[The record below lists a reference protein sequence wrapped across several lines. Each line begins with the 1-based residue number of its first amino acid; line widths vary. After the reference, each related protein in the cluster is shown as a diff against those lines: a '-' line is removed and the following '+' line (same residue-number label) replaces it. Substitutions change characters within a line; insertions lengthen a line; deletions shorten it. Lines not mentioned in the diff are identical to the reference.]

1 MKYILTLF
9 ITTLISSC
17 TFLGGDNGLIP
28 NNSKDFFDE
37 TLSDDIV
44 FRYGIGI
51 KKDDH
56 YPVLQNTD
64 FQKDPIDLP
73 KPRQI
78 FSSGQTRAVQ
88 LRRLG
93 QLLWVYV
100 EALPSTSWPIT
111 KAYFE
116 TSDYKILNSNPL
128 SGELILKYSD
138 NADMKVLIELGI
150 KEASTEIFIS
160 FLTKDDIFLEAN
172 SRLEITQ
179 EILKGLV
186 NYMAD
191 SVDSFSGTSLAA
203 QALNDKKKTRI
214 FNLNDTTIIELD
226 LGFDRAW
233 SAVSR
238 ALEEGKIQVND
249 RDREE
254 GFFLVSFEEK
264 DEDDG
269 WFSFLNFQ
277 DEASSG
283 LALGSDAD
291 FKIIVSTEDSS
302 TKIRA
307 EVINSSAG
315 DAESLLSKIN
325 ELLS

>member
-1 MKYILTLF
+1 MRTHLPLILIFVTGCAF
-9 ITTLISSC
+9 IGEDT
-17 TFLGGDNGLIP
+17 
-28 NNSKDFFDE
+28 SKDFFQE
-37 TLSDDIV
+37 ELSKDIV
-44 FRYGIGI
+44 SNDGSSVSQ
-51 KKDDH
+51 DDH
-56 YPVLQNTD
+56 YPILINGN
-64 FQKDPIDLP
+64 FQKEPIDIP

-78 FSSGQTRAVQ
+78 FSSGQTREVQ

-93 QLLWVYV
+93 ELLWVYV

-111 KAYFE
+111 KAFFE
-116 TSDYKILNSNPL
+116 TSGFALINSSPET
-128 SGELILKYSD
+128 GELKLRYSENIDLK
-138 NADMKVLIELGI
+138 VEVEHGI
-150 KEASTEIFIS
+150 KEASTEIFVS
-160 FLTKDDIFLEAN
+160 FYGDGSKLTQDEWVEA
-172 SRLEITQ
+172 SQDTLA
-179 EILKGLV
+179 KLV
-186 NYMAD
+186 EYMAE

-214 FNLNDTTIIELD
+214 FNLDEKTIIELD

-238 ALEEGKIQVND
+238 ALEDGKIQVND

-254 GFFLVSFEEK
+254 GFFLVSFK
-264 DEDDG
+264 AQDEDDG

-277 DEASSG
+277 DEANSG

-302 TKIRA
+302 TKITA

-315 DAESLLSKIN
+315 DPESLLSKIN

>member
-1 MKYILTLF
+1 MKSHLPLILIFVTGCAF
-9 ITTLISSC
+9 IGEDT
-17 TFLGGDNGLIP
+17 
-28 NNSKDFFDE
+28 SKDFFQE
-37 TLSDDIV
+37 ELSKEIV
-44 FRYGIGI
+44 SNDGSSVSQ
-51 KKDDH
+51 DDH
-56 YPVLQNTD
+56 YPILINGN
-64 FQKDPIDLP
+64 FQKEPIDIP

-78 FSSGQTRAVQ
+78 FSSGQTREVQ

-93 QLLWVYV
+93 ELLWVYV

-111 KAYFE
+111 KAFFE
-116 TSDYKILNSNPL
+116 TSGFPLINSNPE
-128 SGELILKYSD
+128 SGELKLRYSENIDLK
-138 NADMKVLIELGI
+138 VEVEHGI
-150 KEASTEIFIS
+150 KEASTEIFVS
-160 FLTKDDIFLEAN
+160 FYDDGSKLTQDEWVEA
-172 SRLEITQ
+172 SQDTLA
-179 EILKGLV
+179 KLV
-186 NYMAD
+186 EYMAE

-214 FNLNDTTIIELD
+214 FNLDEKTIIELD

-238 ALEEGKIQVND
+238 ALDDGKIQVND

-254 GFFLVSFEEK
+254 GFFLVSFK
-264 DEDDG
+264 AQDEDDG

-277 DEASSG
+277 DEPNSG

-302 TKIRA
+302 TKITA

-315 DAESLLSKIN
+315 DPESLLSKIN

>member
-1 MKYILTLF
+1 MRTHLPLILIFVSGCAF
-9 ITTLISSC
+9 IGEDT
-17 TFLGGDNGLIP
+17 
-28 NNSKDFFDE
+28 SKDFFQE
-37 TLSDDIV
+37 ELSKDIV
-44 FRYGIGI
+44 SNDGSSVSQ
-51 KKDDH
+51 DDH
-56 YPVLQNTD
+56 YPILINGN
-64 FQKDPIDLP
+64 FQKEPIDIP

-78 FSSGQTRAVQ
+78 FSSGQTREVQ

-93 QLLWVYV
+93 ELLWVYV

-111 KAYFE
+111 KAFFE
-116 TSDYKILNSNPL
+116 TSGFPLINSNPE
-128 SGELILKYSD
+128 SGELKLRYSENIDLK
-138 NADMKVLIELGI
+138 VEVEHGI
-150 KEASTEIFIS
+150 KEASTEIFVS
-160 FLTKDDIFLEAN
+160 FYGDGSKLTQDEWVEA
-172 SRLEITQ
+172 SQDTLA
-179 EILKGLV
+179 KLV
-186 NYMAD
+186 EYMAE

-214 FNLNDTTIIELD
+214 FNLDEKTIIELD

-238 ALEEGKIQVND
+238 ALEDGKIQVND

-254 GFFLVSFEEK
+254 GFFLVSFK
-264 DEDDG
+264 AQDEDDG

-277 DEASSG
+277 DEANSG

-302 TKIRA
+302 TKITA

-315 DAESLLSKIN
+315 DPESLLSKIN

>member
-44 FRYGIGI
+44 FRDGIGI

-138 NADMKVLIELGI
+138 NTDMKVLIEHGI

-283 LALGSDAD
+283 IALGSDAD

-307 EVINSSAG
+307 EVINASAG

>member
-1 MKYILTLF
+1 MRTHLPLILIFVSGCAF
-9 ITTLISSC
+9 IGEDT
-17 TFLGGDNGLIP
+17 
-28 NNSKDFFDE
+28 SKDFFQE
-37 TLSDDIV
+37 ELSKDIV
-44 FRYGIGI
+44 SNDGSSVSQ
-51 KKDDH
+51 DDH
-56 YPVLQNTD
+56 YPILINGN
-64 FQKDPIDLP
+64 FQKEPIDIP

-78 FSSGQTRAVQ
+78 FSSGQTREVQ

-93 QLLWVYV
+93 ELLWVYV

-111 KAYFE
+111 KAFFE
-116 TSDYKILNSNPL
+116 TSGFPLINSNPE
-128 SGELILKYSD
+128 SGELKLRYSENIDLK
-138 NADMKVLIELGI
+138 VEVEHGI
-150 KEASTEIFIS
+150 KEASTEIFVS
-160 FLTKDDIFLEAN
+160 FYGDGSKLTQDEWVEA
-172 SRLEITQ
+172 SQDTLA
-179 EILKGLV
+179 KLV
-186 NYMAD
+186 EYMAE

-214 FNLNDTTIIELD
+214 FNLDEKTIIELD

-238 ALEEGKIQVND
+238 ALEDGKIQVND

-254 GFFLVSFEEK
+254 GFFLVSFK
-264 DEDDG
+264 AQDEDDG

-277 DEASSG
+277 DEANTG

-291 FKIIVSTEDSS
+291 FKIIVSTENSS
-302 TKIRA
+302 TKITA

-315 DAESLLSKIN
+315 DPESLLSKIN

>member
-1 MKYILTLF
+1 MRFHLPLILIFVTGCAF
-9 ITTLISSC
+9 IGEDT
-17 TFLGGDNGLIP
+17 
-28 NNSKDFFDE
+28 SKDFFQE
-37 TLSDDIV
+37 ELSKEIFSNDGSSV
-44 FRYGIGI
+44 SQ
-51 KKDDH
+51 DDH
-56 YPVLQNTD
+56 YPILINGN
-64 FQKDPIDLP
+64 FQKEPIDIP

-78 FSSGQTRAVQ
+78 FSSGQTREVQ

-93 QLLWVYV
+93 ELLWVYV

-111 KAYFE
+111 KAFFE
-116 TSDYKILNSNPL
+116 TSGFPLINSNPE
-128 SGELILKYSD
+128 SGELKLRYSENIDLK
-138 NADMKVLIELGI
+138 VEVEHGI
-150 KEASTEIFIS
+150 KEASTEIFVS
-160 FLTKDDIFLEAN
+160 FYAGGSKLTQDEWVEA
-172 SRLEITQ
+172 SQDTLA
-179 EILKGLV
+179 KLV
-186 NYMAD
+186 EYMAE

-214 FNLNDTTIIELD
+214 FNLDEKTIIELD

-238 ALEEGKIQVND
+238 ALDDGKIQVND

-254 GFFLVSFEEK
+254 GFFLVSFK
-264 DEDDG
+264 AQDEDDG

-277 DEASSG
+277 DEPNSG

-302 TKIRA
+302 TKITA

-315 DAESLLSKIN
+315 DPESLLSKIN

>member
-1 MKYILTLF
+1 MRIRLPLILIFVTGCAF
-9 ITTLISSC
+9 IGEDT
-17 TFLGGDNGLIP
+17 
-28 NNSKDFFDE
+28 SKDFFQE
-37 TLSDDIV
+37 ELSKDIV
-44 FRYGIGI
+44 SNDGSSVSQ
-51 KKDDH
+51 DDH
-56 YPVLQNTD
+56 YPILINGN
-64 FQKDPIDLP
+64 FQKEPIDIP

-78 FSSGQTRAVQ
+78 FSSGQTREVQ

-93 QLLWVYV
+93 ELLWVYV

-111 KAYFE
+111 KAFFE
-116 TSDYKILNSNPL
+116 TSGFPPINSNPE
-128 SGELILKYSD
+128 SGELKLRYSENIDLK
-138 NADMKVLIELGI
+138 VEVEHGI
-150 KEASTEIFIS
+150 KEASTEIFVS
-160 FLTKDDIFLEAN
+160 FYGDGSKLTQDEWVEASQDILA
-172 SRLEITQ
+172 
-179 EILKGLV
+179 KLV
-186 NYMAD
+186 EYMAE

-214 FNLNDTTIIELD
+214 FNLDEKTIIELD

-238 ALEEGKIQVND
+238 ALEDGKIQVND

-254 GFFLVSFEEK
+254 GFFLVSFK
-264 DEDDG
+264 AQDEDDG

-277 DEASSG
+277 DEANSG

-302 TKIRA
+302 TKITA

-315 DAESLLSKIN
+315 DPESLLSKIN

>member
-1 MKYILTLF
+1 MKLLITLLSTIF
-9 ITTLISSC
+9 ISSC
-17 TFLGGDNGLIP
+17 TFLGGDDGLIP
-28 NNSKDFFDE
+28 DKSKDFFDE

-44 FRYGIGI
+44 FRDDIGI
-51 KKDDH
+51 KNDNH
-56 YPVLQNTD
+56 YPVLQNTN

-116 TSDYKILNSNPL
+116 TSDYKILSSNPL
-128 SGELILKYSD
+128 SGELTLKYSD
-138 NADMKVLIELGI
+138 NANMKVVIEHGI

-160 FLTKDDIFLEAN
+160 FLSKDNIFLETN
-172 SRLEITQ
+172 SSLEITQ

-186 NYMAD
+186 NYMAG

-254 GFFLVSFEEK
+254 GYFLVSFEEK

-277 DEASSG
+277 DGANSG

-291 FKIIVSTEDSS
+291 FKIIVSTQDSS

>member
-1 MKYILTLF
+1 MKFLLTLVV
-9 ITTLISSC
+9 TTFISSC
-17 TFLGGDNGLIP
+17 AFLGGDDGLIP

-37 TLSDDIV
+37 TLSEDII
-44 FRYGIGI
+44 YQDGIAIG
-51 KKDDH
+51 KDDH

-64 FQKDPIDLP
+64 FQKDPIDIP

-116 TSDYKILNSNPL
+116 TSDYKILSSNPL
-128 SGELILKYSD
+128 SGELILEYSN
-138 NADMKVLIELGI
+138 NADMKVLIEHGI

-160 FLTKDDIFLEAN
+160 FLTQDGNFLETN
-172 SRLEITQ
+172 SELEITQ
-179 EILKGLV
+179 GILKDLV

-214 FNLNDTTIIELD
+214 FNLDDRTIIELD

-238 ALEEGKIQVND
+238 ALDEGKIQVND

-264 DEDDG
+264 NEDDG

-277 DEASSG
+277 DDTSPG

-307 EVINSSAG
+307 EVINASAG

>member
-1 MKYILTLF
+1 MRSQLPLILIFVTGCAF
-9 ITTLISSC
+9 I
-17 TFLGGDNGLIP
+17 GEDA
-28 NNSKDFFDE
+28 SKDFFQE
-37 TLSDDIV
+37 ELSKDIV
-44 FRYGIGI
+44 SNDGSSVSQ
-51 KKDDH
+51 DDH
-56 YPVLQNTD
+56 YPILINGN
-64 FQKDPIDLP
+64 FQKEPIDIP

-78 FSSGQTRAVQ
+78 FSSGQTREVQ

-93 QLLWVYV
+93 ELLWVYV

-111 KAYFE
+111 KAFFE
-116 TSDYKILNSNPL
+116 TSGFPLINSNPE
-128 SGELILKYSD
+128 SGELKLRYSENIDLK
-138 NADMKVLIELGI
+138 VEVEHGI
-150 KEASTEIFIS
+150 KEASTEIFVS
-160 FLTKDDIFLEAN
+160 FYGDGSKLTQDEWVEA
-172 SRLEITQ
+172 SQDTLA
-179 EILKGLV
+179 KLV
-186 NYMAD
+186 EYMAE

-214 FNLNDTTIIELD
+214 FNLDEKTIIELD

-238 ALEEGKIQVND
+238 ALEDGKIQVND

-254 GFFLVSFEEK
+254 GFFLVSFK
-264 DEDDG
+264 AQDEDDG

-277 DEASSG
+277 DEANSG

-302 TKIRA
+302 TKITA

-315 DAESLLSKIN
+315 DPESLLSKIN

>member
-1 MKYILTLF
+1 MRTHLPLILIFVTGCAF
-9 ITTLISSC
+9 IGKDT
-17 TFLGGDNGLIP
+17 
-28 NNSKDFFDE
+28 SKDFFQE
-37 TLSDDIV
+37 ELSKDIV
-44 FRYGIGI
+44 SNDGSSVSQ
-51 KKDDH
+51 DDH
-56 YPVLQNTD
+56 YPILINGN
-64 FQKDPIDLP
+64 FQKEPIDIP

-78 FSSGQTRAVQ
+78 FSSGQTREVQ

-93 QLLWVYV
+93 ELLWVYV

-111 KAYFE
+111 KAFFE
-116 TSDYKILNSNPL
+116 TSGFPLINSNPE
-128 SGELILKYSD
+128 SGELKLRYSENIDLK
-138 NADMKVLIELGI
+138 VEVEHGI
-150 KEASTEIFIS
+150 KEASTEIFVS
-160 FLTKDDIFLEAN
+160 FYGDGSKLTQDEWVEA
-172 SRLEITQ
+172 SQDTLA
-179 EILKGLV
+179 KLV
-186 NYMAD
+186 EYMAE

-214 FNLNDTTIIELD
+214 FNLDEKTIIELD

-238 ALEEGKIQVND
+238 ALEDGKIQVND

-254 GFFLVSFEEK
+254 GFFLVSFK
-264 DEDDG
+264 AQDEDDG

-277 DEASSG
+277 DEANSG

-302 TKIRA
+302 TKITA

-315 DAESLLSKIN
+315 DPESLLSKIN

>member
-1 MKYILTLF
+1 MRSHLPLILIFVTGCAF
-9 ITTLISSC
+9 IGEDT
-17 TFLGGDNGLIP
+17 
-28 NNSKDFFDE
+28 SKDFFQE
-37 TLSDDIV
+37 ELSKEIFSNDGSSV
-44 FRYGIGI
+44 SQ
-51 KKDDH
+51 DDH
-56 YPVLQNTD
+56 YPILINGN
-64 FQKDPIDLP
+64 FQKEPIDIP

-78 FSSGQTRAVQ
+78 FSSGQTREVQ

-93 QLLWVYV
+93 ELLWVYV

-111 KAYFE
+111 KAFFE
-116 TSDYKILNSNPL
+116 TSGFPLINSNPE
-128 SGELILKYSD
+128 SGELKLRYSENIDLK
-138 NADMKVLIELGI
+138 VEVEHGI
-150 KEASTEIFIS
+150 KEASTEIFVS
-160 FLTKDDIFLEAN
+160 FYDDGSKLTQDEWVEA
-172 SRLEITQ
+172 SQDTLA
-179 EILKGLV
+179 KLV
-186 NYMAD
+186 EYMAE

-214 FNLNDTTIIELD
+214 FNLDEKTIIELD

-238 ALEEGKIQVND
+238 ALEDGKIQVND

-254 GFFLVSFEEK
+254 GFFLVSFK
-264 DEDDG
+264 AQDEDDG

-277 DEASSG
+277 DEAYSG

-302 TKIRA
+302 TKITA

-315 DAESLLSKIN
+315 DPESLLSKIN

>member
-1 MKYILTLF
+1 MRTHLPLILIFVSGCAF
-9 ITTLISSC
+9 IGEDT
-17 TFLGGDNGLIP
+17 
-28 NNSKDFFDE
+28 SKDFFQE
-37 TLSDDIV
+37 ELSKDIV
-44 FRYGIGI
+44 SNDGSSVSQ
-51 KKDDH
+51 DDH
-56 YPVLQNTD
+56 YPILINGN
-64 FQKDPIDLP
+64 FQKEPIDIP

-78 FSSGQTRAVQ
+78 FSSGQTREVQ

-93 QLLWVYV
+93 ELLWVYV

-111 KAYFE
+111 KAFFE
-116 TSDYKILNSNPL
+116 TSGFPLINSNPE
-128 SGELILKYSD
+128 SGELKLRYSENIDLK
-138 NADMKVLIELGI
+138 VEVEHGI
-150 KEASTEIFIS
+150 KEASTEIFVS
-160 FLTKDDIFLEAN
+160 FYGDGSKLTQDEWVEA
-172 SRLEITQ
+172 SQDTLA
-179 EILKGLV
+179 KLV
-186 NYMAD
+186 EYMAE

-214 FNLNDTTIIELD
+214 FNLDEKTIIELD

-238 ALEEGKIQVND
+238 ALEDGKIQVND
-249 RDREE
+249 RNREE
-254 GFFLVSFEEK
+254 GFFLVSFK
-264 DEDDG
+264 AQDDDDG

-277 DEASSG
+277 DEANSG

-302 TKIRA
+302 TKITA

-315 DAESLLSKIN
+315 DPESLLSKIN

>member
-1 MKYILTLF
+1 MRSHLPLILIFVTGCAF
-9 ITTLISSC
+9 IGEDT
-17 TFLGGDNGLIP
+17 
-28 NNSKDFFDE
+28 SKDFFQE
-37 TLSDDIV
+37 ELSKDIFSNDGLSV
-44 FRYGIGI
+44 SQ
-51 KKDDH
+51 DDH
-56 YPVLQNTD
+56 YPILINGN
-64 FQKDPIDLP
+64 FQKEPIDIP

-78 FSSGQTRAVQ
+78 FSSGQTREVQ

-93 QLLWVYV
+93 ELLWVYV

-111 KAYFE
+111 KAFFE
-116 TSDYKILNSNPL
+116 TSGFPLINSNPE
-128 SGELILKYSD
+128 SGELKLRYSENIDLK
-138 NADMKVLIELGI
+138 VEVEHGI
-150 KEASTEIFIS
+150 KEASTEIFVS
-160 FLTKDDIFLEAN
+160 FYDDGVKLTQDEWVEA
-172 SRLEITQ
+172 SQDTLA
-179 EILKGLV
+179 KLV
-186 NYMAD
+186 EYMAE

-214 FNLNDTTIIELD
+214 FNLDEKTIIELD

-238 ALEEGKIQVND
+238 ALDDGKIQVND
-249 RDREE
+249 REREE
-254 GFFLVSFEEK
+254 GFFLVSFK
-264 DEDDG
+264 AQDEDDG

-277 DEASSG
+277 DEPNSG

-302 TKIRA
+302 TKITA

-315 DAESLLSKIN
+315 DPESLLSKIN

>member
-1 MKYILTLF
+1 MRDYLPLILIFVTGCAF
-9 ITTLISSC
+9 IGEDT
-17 TFLGGDNGLIP
+17 
-28 NNSKDFFDE
+28 SKDFFQE
-37 TLSDDIV
+37 ELSKDIV
-44 FRYGIGI
+44 SNDGSSVSQ
-51 KKDDH
+51 DDH
-56 YPVLQNTD
+56 YPILINGN
-64 FQKDPIDLP
+64 FQKEPIDIP

-78 FSSGQTRAVQ
+78 FSSGQTREVQ

-93 QLLWVYV
+93 ELLWVYV

-111 KAYFE
+111 KAFFE
-116 TSDYKILNSNPL
+116 TSGFPLINSNPE
-128 SGELILKYSD
+128 SGELKLRYSENIDLK
-138 NADMKVLIELGI
+138 VEVEHGI
-150 KEASTEIFIS
+150 KEASTEIFVS
-160 FLTKDDIFLEAN
+160 FYADGSKLTQDEWVEA
-172 SRLEITQ
+172 SQDTLA
-179 EILKGLV
+179 KLV
-186 NYMAD
+186 EYMAE

-214 FNLNDTTIIELD
+214 FNLDEKTIIELD

-238 ALEEGKIQVND
+238 ALEDGKIQVND

-254 GFFLVSFEEK
+254 GFFLVSFK
-264 DEDDG
+264 AQDEDDG

-277 DEASSG
+277 DEAYSG

-302 TKIRA
+302 TKITA

-315 DAESLLSKIN
+315 DPESLLSKIN

>member
-1 MKYILTLF
+1 MRTHLPLILIFVSGCAF
-9 ITTLISSC
+9 IGEDT
-17 TFLGGDNGLIP
+17 
-28 NNSKDFFDE
+28 SKDFFQE
-37 TLSDDIV
+37 ELSKDIV
-44 FRYGIGI
+44 SNDGSSVSQ
-51 KKDDH
+51 DDH
-56 YPVLQNTD
+56 YPILINGN
-64 FQKDPIDLP
+64 FQKEPIDIP

-78 FSSGQTRAVQ
+78 FSSGQTREVQ

-93 QLLWVYV
+93 ELLWVYV

-111 KAYFE
+111 KAFFE
-116 TSDYKILNSNPL
+116 TSGFPLINSNPE
-128 SGELILKYSD
+128 SGELKLRYSENIDLK
-138 NADMKVLIELGI
+138 VEVEHGI
-150 KEASTEIFIS
+150 KEASTEIFVS
-160 FLTKDDIFLEAN
+160 FYGDGSKLTQDEWVEA
-172 SRLEITQ
+172 SQDTLA
-179 EILKGLV
+179 KLV
-186 NYMAD
+186 EYMAE

-214 FNLNDTTIIELD
+214 FNLDEKTIIELD

-238 ALEEGKIQVND
+238 ALEDGKIQVND

-254 GFFLVSFEEK
+254 GFFLVSFK
-264 DEDDG
+264 AQDEDDG

-277 DEASSG
+277 DEANTG

-302 TKIRA
+302 TKITA

-315 DAESLLSKIN
+315 DPESLLSKIN

>member
-1 MKYILTLF
+1 MIL
-9 ITTLISSC
+9 S
-17 TFLGGDNGLIP
+17 
-28 NNSKDFFDE
+28 
-37 TLSDDIV
+37 
-44 FRYGIGI
+44 
-51 KKDDH
+51 
-56 YPVLQNTD
+56 
-64 FQKDPIDLP
+64 
-73 KPRQI
+73 
-78 FSSGQTRAVQ
+78 
-88 LRRLG
+88 
-93 QLLWVYV
+93 
-100 EALPSTSWPIT
+100 
-111 KAYFE
+111 
-116 TSDYKILNSNPL
+116 SNPL
-128 SGELILKYSD
+128 SGELILEYSN
-138 NADMKVLIELGI
+138 NADMKVLIEHGI

-160 FLTKDDIFLEAN
+160 FLTQDGNFLETN
-172 SRLEITQ
+172 SELEITQ
-179 EILKGLV
+179 GILKDLV

-214 FNLNDTTIIELD
+214 FNLDDRTIIELD

-238 ALEEGKIQVND
+238 ALDEGKIQVND

-264 DEDDG
+264 NEDDG

-277 DEASSG
+277 DDTSPG

>member
-1 MKYILTLF
+1 MRTHLPLILIFVTGCAF
-9 ITTLISSC
+9 IGEDT
-17 TFLGGDNGLIP
+17 
-28 NNSKDFFDE
+28 SKDFFQE
-37 TLSDDIV
+37 ELSKDIV
-44 FRYGIGI
+44 SNDGSSVSQ
-51 KKDDH
+51 DDH
-56 YPVLQNTD
+56 YPILINGN
-64 FQKDPIDLP
+64 FQKEPIDIP

-78 FSSGQTRAVQ
+78 FSSGQTREVQ

-93 QLLWVYV
+93 ELLWVYV

-111 KAYFE
+111 KAFFE
-116 TSDYKILNSNPL
+116 TSGFPLINSNPE
-128 SGELILKYSD
+128 SGELKLRYSE
-138 NADMKVLIELGI
+138 NIELKVEVEHGI
-150 KEASTEIFIS
+150 KEASTEIFVS
-160 FLTKDDIFLEAN
+160 FYGDGSKLTQDEWVEA
-172 SRLEITQ
+172 SQDTLA
-179 EILKGLV
+179 KLV
-186 NYMAD
+186 EYMAE

-214 FNLNDTTIIELD
+214 FNLDEKTIIELD

-238 ALEEGKIQVND
+238 ALEDGKIQVND

-254 GFFLVSFEEK
+254 GFFLVSFK
-264 DEDDG
+264 AQDEDDG

-277 DEASSG
+277 DEANSG

-302 TKIRA
+302 TKITA

-315 DAESLLSKIN
+315 DPESLLSKIN

>member
-1 MKYILTLF
+1 MKSHLPLILIFVTGCAF
-9 ITTLISSC
+9 IGEDT
-17 TFLGGDNGLIP
+17 
-28 NNSKDFFDE
+28 SKDFFQE
-37 TLSDDIV
+37 ELSKDIV
-44 FRYGIGI
+44 SNDGSSVSQ
-51 KKDDH
+51 DDH
-56 YPVLQNTD
+56 YPILINGN
-64 FQKDPIDLP
+64 FQKEPIDIP

-78 FSSGQTRAVQ
+78 FSSGQTREVQ

-93 QLLWVYV
+93 ELLWVYV

-111 KAYFE
+111 KAFFE
-116 TSDYKILNSNPL
+116 TSGFPLINSNPE
-128 SGELILKYSD
+128 SGELKLRYSENIDLK
-138 NADMKVLIELGI
+138 VEVEHGI
-150 KEASTEIFIS
+150 KEASTEIFVS
-160 FLTKDDIFLEAN
+160 FYGDGSKLTQDEWVEA
-172 SRLEITQ
+172 SQDTLA
-179 EILKGLV
+179 KLV
-186 NYMAD
+186 EYMAE

-214 FNLNDTTIIELD
+214 FNLDEKTIIELD

-238 ALEEGKIQVND
+238 ALDDGKIQVND

-254 GFFLVSFEEK
+254 GFFLVSFK
-264 DEDDG
+264 AQDEDDG

-277 DEASSG
+277 DEPNSG

-302 TKIRA
+302 TKITA

-315 DAESLLSKIN
+315 DPESLLSKIN

>member
-1 MKYILTLF
+1 MKFLLTLSV
-9 ITTLISSC
+9 TTLISSC
-17 TFLGGDNGLIP
+17 AFLGGDDGLIP

-37 TLSDDIV
+37 TLSDDIA
-44 FRYGIGI
+44 FRDGIGI
-51 KKDDH
+51 EKDDH
-56 YPVLQNTD
+56 YPVLQNTN

-116 TSDYKILNSNPL
+116 TSDYEILNSNPL

-138 NADMKVLIELGI
+138 SADMKVLIEHGI

-160 FLTKDDIFLEAN
+160 FLTQEDIILGAN
-172 SRLEITQ
+172 SKLEITQ

-214 FNLNDTTIIELD
+214 FNLNDTTVIELD

-264 DEDDG
+264 NEDDG

-277 DEASSG
+277 DEVTPG

-291 FKIIVSTEDSS
+291 FKIIVSTEDST

>member
-1 MKYILTLF
+1 MKTNLPLILIFVTGCAF
-9 ITTLISSC
+9 IGEDT
-17 TFLGGDNGLIP
+17 
-28 NNSKDFFDE
+28 SKDFFQE
-37 TLSDDIV
+37 ELSKDIV
-44 FRYGIGI
+44 SNDGSSVSQ
-51 KKDDH
+51 DDH
-56 YPVLQNTD
+56 YPILINGN
-64 FQKDPIDLP
+64 FQKEPIDIP

-78 FSSGQTRAVQ
+78 FSSGQTREVQ

-93 QLLWVYV
+93 ELLWVYV

-111 KAYFE
+111 KAFFE
-116 TSDYKILNSNPL
+116 TSGFPLINSNPE
-128 SGELILKYSD
+128 SGELKLRYSENIDLK
-138 NADMKVLIELGI
+138 VEVEHGI
-150 KEASTEIFIS
+150 KEASTEIFVS
-160 FLTKDDIFLEAN
+160 FYTEGGKLTQDEWVEA
-172 SRLEITQ
+172 SQDTLA
-179 EILKGLV
+179 KLV
-186 NYMAD
+186 EYMVE

-214 FNLNDTTIIELD
+214 FNLDEKTIIELD

-238 ALEEGKIQVND
+238 ALEDGKIQVND

-254 GFFLVSFEEK
+254 GFFLVSFK
-264 DEDDG
+264 AQDEDDG

-277 DEASSG
+277 DEANSG

-302 TKIRA
+302 TKITA

-315 DAESLLSKIN
+315 DPESLLSKIN

>member
-1 MKYILTLF
+1 MRTHLPLILIFVTGCAF
-9 ITTLISSC
+9 IGKDT
-17 TFLGGDNGLIP
+17 
-28 NNSKDFFDE
+28 SKDFFQE
-37 TLSDDIV
+37 ELSKDIV
-44 FRYGIGI
+44 SNDGSSVSQ
-51 KKDDH
+51 DDH
-56 YPVLQNTD
+56 YPILINGN
-64 FQKDPIDLP
+64 FQKEPIDIP

-78 FSSGQTRAVQ
+78 FSSGQTREVQ

-93 QLLWVYV
+93 ELLWVYV

-111 KAYFE
+111 KAFFE
-116 TSDYKILNSNPL
+116 TSGFPLINSNAE
-128 SGELILKYSD
+128 SGELKVRYSENIDLK
-138 NADMKVLIELGI
+138 VEVEHGI
-150 KEASTEIFIS
+150 KEASTEIFVS
-160 FLTKDDIFLEAN
+160 FYGDGSKLTQDEWVEA
-172 SRLEITQ
+172 SQDTLA
-179 EILKGLV
+179 KLV
-186 NYMAD
+186 EYMAE

-214 FNLNDTTIIELD
+214 FNLDEKTIIELD

-238 ALEEGKIQVND
+238 ALEDGKIQVND

-254 GFFLVSFEEK
+254 GFFLVSFK
-264 DEDDG
+264 AQDEDDG

-277 DEASSG
+277 DEANSG

-302 TKIRA
+302 TKITA

-315 DAESLLSKIN
+315 DPESLLSKIN

>member
-1 MKYILTLF
+1 MRSHLPLILIFVTGCAF
-9 ITTLISSC
+9 IGEDT
-17 TFLGGDNGLIP
+17 
-28 NNSKDFFDE
+28 SKDFFQE
-37 TLSDDIV
+37 ELSKEIV
-44 FRYGIGI
+44 SNDGSSVSQ
-51 KKDDH
+51 DDH
-56 YPVLQNTD
+56 YPILISGN
-64 FQKDPIDLP
+64 FQKEPIDIP

-78 FSSGQTRAVQ
+78 FSSGQTREVQ

-93 QLLWVYV
+93 ELLWVYV

-111 KAYFE
+111 KAFFE
-116 TSDYKILNSNPL
+116 TSGFPLINSNPE
-128 SGELILKYSD
+128 SGELKLRYSENIDLK
-138 NADMKVLIELGI
+138 VEVEHGI
-150 KEASTEIFIS
+150 KEASTEIFVS
-160 FLTKDDIFLEAN
+160 FYGDGSKLTQDEWVEA
-172 SRLEITQ
+172 SQDTLA
-179 EILKGLV
+179 KLV
-186 NYMAD
+186 EYMAE

-214 FNLNDTTIIELD
+214 FNLDEKTIIELD

-238 ALEEGKIQVND
+238 ALEDGKIQVND

-254 GFFLVSFEEK
+254 GFFLVSFK
-264 DEDDG
+264 AQDEDDG

-277 DEASSG
+277 DEANSG

-302 TKIRA
+302 TKITA

-315 DAESLLSKIN
+315 DPESLLSKIN

>member
-1 MKYILTLF
+1 MRTHLPLILIFVSGCAF
-9 ITTLISSC
+9 IGEDT
-17 TFLGGDNGLIP
+17 
-28 NNSKDFFDE
+28 SKDFFQE
-37 TLSDDIV
+37 ELSKDIV
-44 FRYGIGI
+44 SNDGSSVSQ
-51 KKDDH
+51 DDH
-56 YPVLQNTD
+56 YPILINGN
-64 FQKDPIDLP
+64 FQKEPIDIP

-78 FSSGQTRAVQ
+78 FSSGQSREVQ
-88 LRRLG
+88 LRRRG
-93 QLLWVYV
+93 ELLWVYV

-111 KAYFE
+111 KAFFE
-116 TSDYKILNSNPL
+116 TSGFPLINSNPE
-128 SGELILKYSD
+128 SGELKLRYSENIDLK
-138 NADMKVLIELGI
+138 VEVEHGI
-150 KEASTEIFIS
+150 KEASTEIFVS
-160 FLTKDDIFLEAN
+160 FYGDGSKLTQDEWVEVSQDTLAK
-172 SRLEITQ
+172 
-179 EILKGLV
+179 LV
-186 NYMAD
+186 EYMAE

-214 FNLNDTTIIELD
+214 FNLDEKTIIELD

-238 ALEEGKIQVND
+238 ALEDGKIQVND

-254 GFFLVSFEEK
+254 GFFLVSFK
-264 DEDDG
+264 AQDEDDG

-277 DEASSG
+277 DEANSG

-302 TKIRA
+302 TKITA

-315 DAESLLSKIN
+315 DPESLLSKIN

>member
-1 MKYILTLF
+1 MRSHLPLILIFVTGCAF
-9 ITTLISSC
+9 IGEDT
-17 TFLGGDNGLIP
+17 
-28 NNSKDFFDE
+28 SKDFFQE
-37 TLSDDIV
+37 ELSKDIV
-44 FRYGIGI
+44 SNDGSSVSQ
-51 KKDDH
+51 DDH
-56 YPVLQNTD
+56 YPILINGN
-64 FQKDPIDLP
+64 FQKEPIDIP

-78 FSSGQTRAVQ
+78 FSSGQTREVQ

-93 QLLWVYV
+93 ELLWVYV

-111 KAYFE
+111 KAFFE
-116 TSDYKILNSNPL
+116 TSGFPLINSNPE
-128 SGELILKYSD
+128 SGELKLRYSENIDLK
-138 NADMKVLIELGI
+138 VEVEHGI
-150 KEASTEIFIS
+150 KEASTEIFVS
-160 FLTKDDIFLEAN
+160 FYTEGGKLTQDEWVEA
-172 SRLEITQ
+172 SQDTLA
-179 EILKGLV
+179 KLV
-186 NYMAD
+186 EYMVE

-214 FNLNDTTIIELD
+214 FNLDEKTIIELD

-238 ALEEGKIQVND
+238 ALEDGKIQVND

-254 GFFLVSFEEK
+254 GFFLVSFK
-264 DEDDG
+264 AQDEDDG

-277 DEASSG
+277 DEANSG

-302 TKIRA
+302 TKITA

-315 DAESLLSKIN
+315 DPESLLSKIN

>member
-1 MKYILTLF
+1 MRSHLPLILIFVTGCAF
-9 ITTLISSC
+9 IGEDT
-17 TFLGGDNGLIP
+17 
-28 NNSKDFFDE
+28 SKDFFQE
-37 TLSDDIV
+37 ELSKEIV
-44 FRYGIGI
+44 SNDGSSVSQ
-51 KKDDH
+51 DDH
-56 YPVLQNTD
+56 YPILINGN
-64 FQKDPIDLP
+64 FQKEPIDIP

-78 FSSGQTRAVQ
+78 FSSGQTREVQ

-93 QLLWVYV
+93 ELLWVYV

-111 KAYFE
+111 KAFFE
-116 TSDYKILNSNPL
+116 TSGFPLINSNPE
-128 SGELILKYSD
+128 SGELKLRYSENIDLK
-138 NADMKVLIELGI
+138 VEVEHGI
-150 KEASTEIFIS
+150 KEASTEIFVS
-160 FLTKDDIFLEAN
+160 FYADGIKLTQDEWVEA
-172 SRLEITQ
+172 SQDTLA
-179 EILKGLV
+179 KLV
-186 NYMAD
+186 EYMAE

-214 FNLNDTTIIELD
+214 FNLDEKTIIELD

-238 ALEEGKIQVND
+238 ALDDGKIQVND

-254 GFFLVSFEEK
+254 GFFLVSFK
-264 DEDDG
+264 AQDEDDG

-277 DEASSG
+277 DEPNSG

-302 TKIRA
+302 TKITA

-315 DAESLLSKIN
+315 DPESLLSKIN